1 MAGKSKES
9 KEREVRIWG
18 VFGGLLGRGVVGRTA
33 VWERKVWRKW
43 GMKKGSTRVTRVIRA
58 RRKDVY
64 ESFLGAKA
72 VARWLPPASM
82 AGVEHR
88 FEPREGA
95 RFRISLT
102 YQGAEHSAGK
112 NAGGYRHDGR
122 AFAKLVPYEKIVEV
136 VEFESEDATF
146 AGEMRLIV
154 SFVDAVGGTEVTMV
168 CEDIPSGIR
177 PEDNEQGCKESLH
190 KLAALLE

>member
-1 MAGKSKES
+1 
-9 KEREVRIWG
+9 
-18 VFGGLLGRGVVGRTA
+18 
-33 VWERKVWRKW
+33 
-43 GMKKGSTRVTRVIRA
+43 MKKGSTRVTRVIRA

-64 ESFLGAKA
+64 ESFLDAKA

-82 AGVEHR
+82 AGVVHR
-88 FEPREGA
+88 FAPREGA

-102 YQGAEHSAGK
+102 YQGAEHLPGK
-112 NAGGYRHDGR
+112 TPEDTDTMEGR
-122 AFAKLVPYEKIVEV
+122 FAKLVPYEKIVEV

-146 AGEMRLIV
+146 AGEMRLIA

-177 PEDNEQGCKESLH
+177 PEDNLRVPRPFCAFCRKDGLFRTLPH
-190 KLAALLE
+190 ALPFGGSFKQRRQLMQRLFAPLLIVGTTGLVRCG